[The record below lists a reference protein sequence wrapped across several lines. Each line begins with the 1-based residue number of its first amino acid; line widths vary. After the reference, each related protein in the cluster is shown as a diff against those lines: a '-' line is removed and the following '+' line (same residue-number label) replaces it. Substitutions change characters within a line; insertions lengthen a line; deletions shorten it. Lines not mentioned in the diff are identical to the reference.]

1 VEKGEKLNSH
11 RKKRIQMFLRKKHI
25 FESVLFTN
33 ATHFKETTA
42 LNTNSSYFRVLQEVS
57 KRIIFIKK
65 NLFKK

>member
-1 VEKGEKLNSH
+1 
-11 RKKRIQMFLRKKHI
+11 MFLRKKHI
-25 FESVLFTN
+25 FESVLFFFFTN